1 MIKCFVVGE
10 NSKKLI
16 ENSPFSLK
24 SDKKVICEYKGIPVI
39 YSEEVGKDD
48 IIALYSEQQGIDND
62 YIYMNYDGK
71 FVKE

>member
-39 YSEEVGKDD
+39 YSEDVDKDE
-48 IIALYSEQQGIDND
+48 IIALYSGEQEFD
-62 YIYMNYDGK
+62 
-71 FVKE
+71 KEII